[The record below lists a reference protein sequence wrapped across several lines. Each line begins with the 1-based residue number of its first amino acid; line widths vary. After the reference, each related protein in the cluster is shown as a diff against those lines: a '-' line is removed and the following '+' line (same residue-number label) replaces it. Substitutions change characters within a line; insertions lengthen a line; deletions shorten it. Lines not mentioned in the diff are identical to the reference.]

1 MSHVSIFLFPGNIR
15 VYCRVRPFLSG
26 QDKKSTTIDY
36 MGESGELLIS
46 NPFKQGKDG
55 HRMFKF
61 NKVFS
66 PFASQGMFSS
76 NFKLTNYLLHIYVVV
91 G

>member
-1 MSHVSIFLFPGNIR
+1 
-15 VYCRVRPFLSG
+15 VYCRVRPFLPG

-36 MGESGELLIS
+36 MGENGELLIT
-46 NPFKQGKDG
+46 NQFKQGKDG

-61 NKVFS
+61 NKVFN

-76 NFKLTNYLLHIYVVV
+76 DFKLVGYFLLVREKSCHFDCL
-91 G
+91 

>member
-1 MSHVSIFLFPGNIR
+1 MLFLSGNIR

-36 MGESGELLIS
+36 MGENGELLIS

-61 NKVFS
+61 NKVFNTH
-66 PFASQGMFSS
+66 ASQGMLFSFNLKEIDNLIS
-76 NFKLTNYLLHIYVVV
+76 HFVVL
-91 G
+91 

>member
-1 MSHVSIFLFPGNIR
+1 VQLLYCNLFTFIGNIR
-15 VYCRVRPFLSG
+15 VYCRVRPFLPG
-26 QDKKSTTIDY
+26 QDKKSTTVDY
-36 MGESGELLIS
+36 IGENGDLLIS

-66 PFASQGMFSS
+66 PLASQGTFFLSIL
-76 NFKLTNYLLHIYVVV
+76 NFTGRLH
-91 G
+91 

>member
-1 MSHVSIFLFPGNIR
+1 LSFLSGNIR

-36 MGESGELLIS
+36 MGENGELLIS

-55 HRMFKF
+55 HRLFKF

-66 PFASQGMFSS
+66 PFASQGMFS
-76 NFKLTNYLLHIYVVV
+76 FDLKPTDYLLSHL
-91 G
+91 

>member
-1 MSHVSIFLFPGNIR
+1 MLSFLSGNIR

-26 QDKKSTTIDY
+26 QDEKSTIDY
-36 MGESGELLIS
+36 MGENGEMLIS
-46 NPFKQGKDG
+46 NKLKQGKDG

-66 PFASQGMFSS
+66 PSATQGMFLSQ
-76 NFKLTNYLLHIYVVV
+76 I
-91 G
+91 